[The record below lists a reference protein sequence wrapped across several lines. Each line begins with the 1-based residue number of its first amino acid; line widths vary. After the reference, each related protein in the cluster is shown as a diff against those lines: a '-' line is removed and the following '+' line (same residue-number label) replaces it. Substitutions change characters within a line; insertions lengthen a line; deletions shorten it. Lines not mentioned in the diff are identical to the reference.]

1 MARPRKIKLR
11 RLRRQERQLLR
22 EKLKDKKL
30 SVRIYERYRV
40 IAEAAQGRSVP
51 EIADR
56 VGVHLT
62 TVYDWVHRFNQEG
75 FVSFEAVPNPQ
86 GRPSS
91 LSSRQVRQLI
101 ATALAR
107 PSDLGL
113 PFTHWSI
120 AKLQDYCH
128 QKQLL
133 PIFSDEW
140 VRRLLRREGISF
152 QHTKTWK
159 ESPDPDFESKK
170 TDF

>member
-1 MARPRKIKLR
+1 MARPIRIKLR
-11 RLRRQERQLLR
+11 RLRQQERRLLQ
-22 EKLKDKKL
+22 EKLRDKKL
-30 SVRIYERYRV
+30 SVRIYGRYRV
-40 IAEAAQGRSVP
+40 IAEAAQGHSLP

-75 FVSFEAVPNPQ
+75 FASFEEVPNPQ

-91 LSSRQVRQLI
+91 LSSRQVRRLI

-113 PFTHWSI
+113 PFTRWSV
-120 AKLQDYCH
+120 AKLHAYCRA
-128 QKQLL
+128 KKIL
-133 PIFSDEW
+133 PPFSDEW
-140 VRRLLRREGISF
+140 VRRLLRREGISI
-152 QHTKTWK
+152 QRTKTWK

-170 TDF
+170 TVC

>member
-1 MARPRKIKLR
+1 MARPVEIKLR
-11 RLRRQERQLLR
+11 RLRQLERRLLR
-22 EKLKDKKL
+22 EKWKDKKL

-51 EIADR
+51 GIADR

-62 TVYDWVHRFNQEG
+62 TVYDWVHRFNEEG
-75 FVSFEAVPNPQ
+75 FASFEEVPNPQ

-107 PSDLGL
+107 PTDLGL
-113 PFTHWSI
+113 PFTHWSV
-120 AKLQDYCH
+120 AKLQEYCCAR
-128 QKQLL
+128 KLL
-133 PIFSDEW
+133 PAFSNEW

-152 QHTKTWK
+152 QRTKTWK

-170 TDF
+170 TVS

>member
-1 MARPRKIKLR
+1 MARPVEIRLR
-11 RLRRQERQLLR
+11 RLRQRERRLLQ

-40 IAEAAQGRSVP
+40 IALAAQGRSAP

-56 VGVHLT
+56 VGIHFT
-62 TVYDWVHRFNQEG
+62 TVYDWLHRFNQDG
-75 FVSFEAVPNPQ
+75 FVSFEDAPNPR

-91 LSSRQVRQLI
+91 LSSRQVRRLI

-113 PFTHWSI
+113 PFTQWSV
-120 AKLQDYCH
+120 AKLQEYCRA
-128 QKQLL
+128 KKIL
-133 PIFSDEW
+133 PPFSDEW

-152 QHTKTWK
+152 QRTKTWK

-170 TDF
+170 TEF

>member
-1 MARPRKIKLR
+1 MARPVEIRLR
-11 RLRRQERQLLR
+11 RLRQQERRLLQ

-40 IAEAAQGRSVP
+40 IGEAAQGRSVP

-56 VGVHLT
+56 VGVHFT
-62 TVYDWVHRFNQEG
+62 TAYDWLHRFNQDGLAG
-75 FVSFEAVPNPQ
+75 FEDAPNPQ

-91 LSSRQVRQLI
+91 LSSRQIRQLI

-107 PSDLGL
+107 PTDLGL
-113 PFTHWSI
+113 PFTQWSV
-120 AKLQDYCH
+120 AKLQEYCRA
-128 QKQLL
+128 KKIL
-133 PIFSDEW
+133 PPFSDEW

-152 QHTKTWK
+152 QRTKTWK

-170 TDF
+170 TAF

>member
-1 MARPRKIKLR
+1 MARPVKITLR
-11 RLRRQERQLLR
+11 RLRQPERRLLQ

-30 SVRIYERYRV
+30 SVRIYERYRL

-56 VGVHLT
+56 VGVHVT

-75 FVSFEAVPNPQ
+75 FVSLEEVPNPQ

-91 LSSRQVRQLI
+91 LTSRQVRQLI

-107 PSDLGL
+107 PADLGL
-113 PFTHWSI
+113 PFTHWSV
-120 AKLQDYCH
+120 AKLQEYCRA
-128 QKQLL
+128 KKLL
-133 PIFSDEW
+133 PAFSDEW

-152 QHTKTWK
+152 QRTKTWK

-170 TDF
+170 TAL

>member
-1 MARPRKIKLR
+1 MARPVETKLR
-11 RLRRQERQLLR
+11 PLRRRERELLR
-22 EKLKDKKL
+22 EKLKDKTL
-30 SVRIYERYRV
+30 SVRVYERYRV
-40 IAEAAQGRSVP
+40 IAEAAEGRAVP

-56 VGVHLT
+56 AGVHFT

-75 FVSFEAVPNPQ
+75 FVSFEDVPNPQ

-91 LSSRQVRQLI
+91 LSSREVRRLI

-107 PSDLGL
+107 PTDLGL
-113 PFTHWSI
+113 PFTHWSV
-120 AKLQDYCH
+120 AKLQDYCRE
-128 QKQLL
+128 KKLL
-133 PIFSDEW
+133 PQFSDEW

-159 ESPDPDFESKK
+159 ESPDSQFESKK

>member
-1 MARPRKIKLR
+1 MARPVEIRVRQLRQQER
-11 RLRRQERQLLR
+11 RLLQGR
-22 EKLKDKKL
+22 LKDKKL

-51 EIADR
+51 DIADR
-56 VGVHLT
+56 VGVHFT

-75 FVSFEAVPNPQ
+75 FVAFEAAPNPQ

-107 PSDLGL
+107 PVDLGL
-113 PFTHWSI
+113 PFTHWSV
-120 AKLQDYCH
+120 AKLQEYCRA
-128 QKQLL
+128 KKLL
-133 PIFSDEW
+133 PAFSNEW

-152 QHTKTWK
+152 QRTKTWK
-159 ESPDPDFESKK
+159 ESPDPDFELKK
-170 TDF
+170 TVS

>member
-1 MARPRKIKLR
+1 MARPVEIRLR
-11 RLRRQERQLLR
+11 RLRPQEQQLLR
-22 EKLKDKKL
+22 VRLKDKKL

-56 VGVHLT
+56 VGAHFT

-75 FVSFEAVPNPQ
+75 FAGFEDVPNPQ

-101 ATALAR
+101 AAALAR
-107 PSDLGL
+107 PTDLGL
-113 PFTHWSI
+113 PFTHWSV
-120 AKLQDYCH
+120 AKLQDYCRE
-128 QKQLL
+128 KKLL
-133 PIFSDEW
+133 PSFSDEW
-140 VRRLLRREGISF
+140 VRRLLQREGVSL
-152 QHTKTWK
+152 QRSKTWK

-170 TDF
+170 TAF